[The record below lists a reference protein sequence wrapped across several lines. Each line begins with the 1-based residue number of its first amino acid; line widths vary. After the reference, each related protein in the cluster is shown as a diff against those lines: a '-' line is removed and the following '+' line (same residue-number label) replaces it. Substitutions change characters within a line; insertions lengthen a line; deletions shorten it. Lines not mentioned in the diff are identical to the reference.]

1 MPLHAKPVHSDEVDE
16 LTADLWDGRIS
27 EAKFTDCAL
36 EAGVSIKEINAILEE
51 IRNEDEGLT

>member
-1 MPLHAKPVHSDEVDE
+1 MTLHANPLPTDEVDE

-36 EAGVSIKEINAILEE
+36 EAGMTYQQVNAILLEL
-51 IRNEDEGLT
+51 RNEDGGLT